1 MGNISNGFMKVAV
14 SWLEIEKNGRPFKND
29 IKFILLLC
37 LVWFMLMV
45 GTQDLILEEVCI
57 EPREYHYLTS

>member
-1 MGNISNGFMKVAV
+1 MDNISTGFIEVAV
-14 SWLEIEKNGRPFKND
+14 SWLEIEKMDCPFKDD
-29 IKFILLLC
+29 IKYILLLC